1 MLEHHPNGAL
11 AHLRRKLRRIPGLV
25 HCSILSK
32 ERASGKPGAVQF
44 AETNV
49 FDISRANSETIP
61 AVKTPDKDRAKM
73 PEDGL
78 TPYPHLHRWL
88 FLTFLIVATVVYNG
102 PYHETGMVG

>member
-1 MLEHHPNGAL
+1 VLTIDGFCSRYL
-11 AHLRRKLRRIPGLV
+11 TIISYGDKLRRPAKAPTCGAANGPGL
-25 HCSILSK
+25 
-32 ERASGKPGAVQF
+32 F

-78 TPYPHLHRWL
+78 TRYPHLHRWL